1 MSAPLLIA
9 CAATTLA
16 LGLPILGG
24 ASALESRH
32 RVAAAADSAALAAA
46 DAAGGWITA
55 DPCALAVE
63 VTLAASVSLSECSVD
78 ENTGVAT
85 VVAQASTVLGVV
97 VIRAR
102 AGPAGIE

>member
-16 LGLPILGG
+16 LGLPVLGG
-24 ASALESRH
+24 ASALETRH

-46 DAAGGWITA
+46 DAAGGWISA
-55 DPCALAVE
+55 DPCALAAE
-63 VTLAASVSLSECSVD
+63 VAAATSVSLSECSVD
-78 ENTGVAT
+78 DNTGVAT
-85 VVAQASTVLGVV
+85 VVVQASTVLGVV
-97 VIRAR
+97 AIHAR

>member
-16 LGLPILGG
+16 LGLPVLAG
-24 ASALESRH
+24 AGALETRH
-32 RVAAAADSAALAAA
+32 RVAAAADSAVLAAA

-55 DPCALAVE
+55 DPCALAAE
-63 VTLAASVSLSECSVD
+63 VTAAAAVSLTECSVD
-78 ENTGVAT
+78 ESTGVAT
-85 VVAQASTVLGVV
+85 VVAEAHTVLGVIA
-97 VIRAR
+97 IRAR

>member
-24 ASALESRH
+24 ASALENRH

-46 DAAGGWITA
+46 DAAGGWIAA
-55 DPCALAVE
+55 DPCALAAE
-63 VTLAASVSLSECSVD
+63 VAAAASVSLSECSVD

-85 VVAQASTVLGVV
+85 VVVQASTVLGVV
-97 VIRAR
+97 AIRAR